1 MKITKV
7 YEYRIENE
15 ETDAIMLKKIE
26 DGVWGFFPEEDDEPF
41 FSFNIDEAKDIADI
55 LIGISK

>member
-15 ETDAIMLKKIE
+15 EEDAIMLKRIE
-26 DGVWGFFPEEDDEPF
+26 DDVWGFFQEEEDEPF
-41 FSFNIDEAKDIADI
+41 FSFNKDEAKDIAEI